1 MSPSP
6 SSSFVQSQIVDR
18 LSAHGSEGLRA
29 ELAGVIDLDALEQQ
43 RYGEVL
49 ESVDARLTTAQ
60 YSLVSMRIAGIYFGL
75 LVGWW
80 LLSLA
85 SWGLIARWLIPVLLV
100 TVYAANASYQTIQE
114 MRQLS
119 EARALLTTLTEDP
132 SPNG

>member
-1 MSPSP
+1 
-6 SSSFVQSQIVDR
+6 
-18 LSAHGSEGLRA
+18 
-29 ELAGVIDLDALEQQ
+29 VIDLDALEQQ